1 MPATVHS
8 TDGWRIVLAASTTVA
23 AGRTTRFG
31 IMCVS
36 ASVAEIATS
45 AAQKNAA
52 TAASQVSP
60 KRSTHAATRSAVVA
74 STSGYLHG
82 IAALQWRQRP
92 CRSANESSGTLSYHA
107 SGVRHPMHAEPGLT
121 IERRCGMRAATTF
134 RKLPNARP
142 GRSAMAATATPI
154 SEPSAVPK

>member
-1 MPATVHS
+1 
-8 TDGWRIVLAASTTVA
+8 
-23 AGRTTRFG
+23 
-31 IMCVS
+31 MCVS

-74 STSGYLHG
+74 STSGYRHG
-82 IAALQWRQRP
+82 IAAWQWRQRP
-92 CRSANESSGTLSYHA
+92 RSSANESSGTLSYHA
-107 SGVRHPMHAEPGLT
+107 SEVPHAMQAEPGLT
-121 IERRCGMRAATTF
+121 SERRSGMRAATTF

-142 GRSAMAATATPI
+142 GRSAIAATVTPI
-154 SEPSAVPK
+154 SEGLTVAKDDVVEQHEALA